1 MTKYALTCECGNV
14 LPVEIGQAGEVVVCQ
29 CGATL
34 DVPPLR
40 KLRHLPVVTD
50 TVDRPAPTWN
60 ARHGIIATCLILA
73 TGLALWALW
82 SRWTEPFVAP
92 FDPVVRQQLVD
103 DSLDRMTPLQGWQV
117 WIERYRPLAE
127 RGFQEMQHQHAA
139 TIDEYV
145 ARQRFLQKA
154 LWVVAG
160 CLTGAAVIAAVWPR
174 QVDQRGR
181 QGDKETRRMR

>member
-1 MTKYALTCECGNV
+1 MTKYALTCDCGNV

-29 CGATL
+29 CGVKL

-40 KLRHLPVVTD
+40 KLRHLPVVTES
-50 TVDRPAPTWN
+50 TGQRTSTWN

-82 SRWTEPFVAP
+82 SRWTEPFVEP
-92 FDPVVRQQLVD
+92 FDPVARRQLVD
-103 DSLDRMTPLQGWQV
+103 HNLERMTPLQGWQI

-127 RGFQEMQHQHAA
+127 SGFQEMEHQHAV

-145 ARQRFLQKA
+145 SKQRFLQRA
-154 LWVVAG
+154 LLSMAASFALV
-160 CLTGAAVIAAVWPR
+160 AVITAVWPR
-174 QVDQRGR
+174 AAAQKG
-181 QGDKETRRMR
+181 